1 MKHHCA
7 RLLGIAALGTSLV
20 LTPGCMFKN
29 SDVVITEKVCV
40 TLDEYQ
46 TTGTFESFVVC
57 DQFKTKLLEAL
68 AENGLQLDEVK
79 RITMKEGTFKTYEVK
94 PHDWKV
100 TAEIDIAR
108 QDVVDG
114 PYDDGPE
121 SFVTFNR
128 QSLKKLM
135 GRPQDADLHR
145 HGVKLVDRA
154 LDSLLD
160 GEDPRLVL
168 IINNESVVPT
178 PSEADPMQFTFK
190 ACVEFQI
197 VVKKKKHH
205 GHGPHM

>member
-1 MKHHCA
+1 
-7 RLLGIAALGTSLV
+7 
-20 LTPGCMFKN
+20 MFKN
-29 SDVVITEKVCV
+29 SDVVINEKVCV
-40 TLDEYQ
+40 TLEEYQ

-57 DQFKTKLLEAL
+57 DQFKTKLMEAL
-68 AENGLQLDEVK
+68 AENGLELDEVK
-79 RITMKEGTFKTYEVK
+79 RITMKEGTFKTYDVQ

-121 SFVTFNR
+121 SFVTFEH
-128 QSLKKLM
+128 QSLKRLM
-135 GRPQDADLHR
+135 GRPQDADLH
-145 HGVKLVDRA
+145 HKGVKLVNRA
-154 LDSLLD
+154 LESLLD

-178 PSEADPMQFTFK
+178 PSEADPLQFTFK

-197 VVKKKKHH
+197 VVKKKNRGHH
-205 GHGPHM
+205 GGNK